1 MGQPDRLS
9 HQPDPNSLQ
18 ATLSQDNKTML
29 CSSRKKTSS
38 TVVENSDGHC
48 FSDMTETFKV
58 YSTFLYA
65 AIHSE
70 TPNDTIRFGSK
81 EILLQFCGFAC
92 VR

>member
-65 AIHSE
+65 SIHD
-70 TPNDTIRFGSK
+70 NNKKKIGLGSK
-81 EILLQFCGFAC
+81 EILLQFCDFAC